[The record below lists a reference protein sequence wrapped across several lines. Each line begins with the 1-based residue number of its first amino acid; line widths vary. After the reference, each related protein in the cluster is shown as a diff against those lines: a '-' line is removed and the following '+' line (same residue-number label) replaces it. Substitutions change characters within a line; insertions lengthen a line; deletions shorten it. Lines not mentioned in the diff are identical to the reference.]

1 MTKMATPDMASS
13 EYFTVGS
20 LVTCVTC
27 LDSEVEGEVLAYDQH
42 AKMLII
48 KSPSSSNR
56 STLNNIHMVNLQLV
70 KDVTVKKEMKDTPP
84 TLPSL
89 NIPRLNARA
98 KEQID
103 KKQKLVAALRA
114 GVSPE
119 GQRLFVAI
127 NKTIDEVSWHGED
140 IMVMKNVKI
149 TPPYKPENVRG
160 NMDSKALIHV
170 RKIVEK
176 HLKDRESLAES
187 SSSGGGCRAPSQ

>member
-1 MTKMATPDMASS
+1 MGTPGPTLMTKMATPDMASS

-20 LVTCVTC
+20 LVTGVTC

-89 NIPRLNARA
+89 NIPRVGILLLHQTLYSESRGLN
-98 KEQID
+98 
-103 KKQKLVAALRA
+103 LR
-114 GVSPE
+114 
-119 GQRLFVAI
+119 
-127 NKTIDEVSWHGED
+127 NYTI
-140 IMVMKNVKI
+140 
-149 TPPYKPENVRG
+149 
-160 NMDSKALIHV
+160 
-170 RKIVEK
+170 
-176 HLKDRESLAES
+176 
-187 SSSGGGCRAPSQ
+187 